1 MQKFHPV
8 FFTTLS
14 KLKKISAYSV
24 ILSPIEGTFFQKKE
38 RIIIGKQIFSL
49 LDGHSIRFCQERQ
62 NSTLWGIMRHP
73 FQIEEQQQH

>member
-8 FFTTLS
+8 FFFTTLS

-24 ILSPIEGTFFQKKE
+24 ILSPIEGTFFQKEK
-38 RIIIGKQIFSL
+38 IIIGKRIFSL
-49 LDGHSIRFCQERQ
+49 LDGHRIRFCQERQ